1 MGGTR
6 ISSGIEASILSHFDK
21 RMVLVMNKIDLIPKK
36 NVSEWLTYLRRSH
49 PTVALKA
56 GTTQS
61 RSNEGGRSSG
71 VGQTKGE
78 NALSSSMAVGV
89 DGLLQLLKNYAR
101 ANGEKK
107 SKTSITVGIIGYP
120 NVGKSS
126 ILNSLKRFRAVGVSS
141 RPGFTTTLQEVVL
154 DKNIRLIDSPGVV
167 FDDDASRD
175 GANAML
181 RNGVDADSVS
191 DPLPAIAEL
200 LGRCTS
206 ESLMMTYSV
215 PAFPPGPEGV
225 LTFLAMV
232 ARSKGRVLKGGIPD
246 KMMAA
251 RLVMR
256 DWNQGKIPYFSTP
269 PVTEVEMGDT
279 STHAKIVSKFSEE
292 FDVSKIMAAHD
303 KELMNGLED
312 VDEMDF
318 VQMTSSSRPRG
329 EGSADKVV
337 RYLHEGGDQN
347 SDSEMEGDDDAV
359 ALNTRMEEAEDF
371 FGE

>member
-1 MGGTR
+1 MSLLHTALTPSCALTR
-6 ISSGIEASILSHFDK
+6 II
-21 RMVLVMNKIDLIPKK
+21 
-36 NVSEWLTYLRRSH
+36 
-49 PTVALKA
+49 
-56 GTTQS
+56 
-61 RSNEGGRSSG
+61 
-71 VGQTKGE
+71 
-78 NALSSSMAVGV
+78 
-89 DGLLQLLKNYAR
+89 
-101 ANGEKK
+101 
-107 SKTSITVGIIGYP
+107 KTIQGYP

-126 ILNSLKRFRAVGVSS
+126 ILNSLKRFRAVGVSP
-141 RPGFTTTLQEVVL
+141 RPGFTTSLQEVVL

-191 DPLPAIAEL
+191 DPLPAISEL
-200 LGRCTS
+200 LGRCTI

-215 PAFPPGPEGV
+215 PAFPTGPEGV

-251 RLVMR
+251 RLVIR

-269 PVTEVEMGDT
+269 PTTEVEMGDT
-279 STHAKIVSKFSEE
+279 SAGSTDAKIVSKFSEE

-303 KELMNGLED
+303 KELMEGLED

-318 VQMTSSSRPRG
+318 VQMTSSSRPQG
-329 EGSADKVV
+329 DSGADKVV
-337 RYLHEGGDQN
+337 RYLNEGGDES

-359 ALNTRMEEAEDF
+359 AINTQMEEAEDF